1 MRFKHFKC
9 ITNFI
14 QFQDVT
20 AEEFQQCVQ
29 ILSSTK
35 LGKTITGHQEL
46 VKLCIEQADL
56 DTAEDVDS
64 SALDEIVDVFLT
76 CATEALPFC
85 SSQIESTPF
94 VAYACEKFF
103 PLSTWNFFIG
113 ATEADPAQTK
123 LRLLKVFAEMC
134 GYCGALEKPTEKI
147 EAIYKVLLEFLPLPD
162 LSNDLDTLPSILF
175 SHVECLL
182 YALHTL
188 GKQCPEY
195 LAFADDEGKLK
206 DFRDRLQYLARG
218 NQGLVKKLQEEIKA
232 AKGTS
237 EPQSNEEKLKAIGL
251 STTSNIQTLIR
262 ELYHPAY
269 KAIVRLSWVTPKKK
283 SAIIVDDS
291 KDSEKTIIT
300 ATATKRHAPITF
312 ISDTTTEESS
322 KPPKQARQMS
332 YASGNK
338 NLPKQRGNARK
349 FGGNRQ
355 RNQFGSG
362 GGSTTRGGRGQGR
375 GRFNRNRR

>member
-1 MRFKHFKC
+1 MLILK
-9 ITNFI
+9 
-14 QFQDVT
+14 FQDVT
-20 AEEFQQCVQ
+20 AEEFQQCIQ

-46 VKLCIEQADL
+46 VKLCVEQADL
-56 DTAEDVDS
+56 DTVEDVDS
-64 SALDEIVDVFLT
+64 GALDEIVEVFLT

-85 SSQIESTPF
+85 SSQIEATSF

-113 ATEADPAQTK
+113 ATEADPSQTK
-123 LRLLKVFAEMC
+123 LRLLKVFAELC
-134 GYCGALEKPTEKI
+134 GYCGALDKPKEKI

-162 LSNDLDTLPSILF
+162 LNNDLDKLPSILF

-218 NQGLVKKLQEEIKA
+218 NQGLVKKLQEEMKA

-237 EPQSNEEKLKAIGL
+237 SDSQSNEEKLKAIGL

-262 ELYHPAY
+262 ELYHPTY

-283 SAIIVDDS
+283 SKIIVDDV
-291 KDSEKTIIT
+291 KDTEKTVI
-300 ATATKRHAPITF
+300 TATKRHAPITF
-312 ISDTTTEESS
+312 INDTKVEES
-322 KPPKQARQMS
+322 KPPKQARQMN
-332 YASGNK
+332 YGNK
-338 NLPKQRGNARK
+338 NTSQQRGNVRK

-355 RNQFGSG
+355 RKQFGG
-362 GGSTTRGGRGQGR
+362 GAGSTRGRGQGR
-375 GRFNRNRR
+375 GRFIRNRR

>member
-1 MRFKHFKC
+1 M
-9 ITNFI
+9 
-14 QFQDVT
+14 T
-20 AEEFQQCVQ
+20 ADEFQQCIQ
-29 ILSSTK
+29 ILSSTT

-46 VKLCIEQADL
+46 VKLCVEQADL
-56 DTAEDVDS
+56 DTEVDS
-64 SALDEIVDVFLT
+64 GALDEIVDVFLT
-76 CATEALPFC
+76 CSTEALPFC
-85 SSQIESTPF
+85 SSQIEATAF
-94 VAYACEKFF
+94 VKFACEKFF

-123 LRLLKVFAEMC
+123 LRLLKTFAELV
-134 GYCGALEKPTEKI
+134 GYCGALDKPQEKI

-162 LSNDLDTLPSILF
+162 LNNDLDKLPSILF

-218 NQGLVKKLQEEIKA
+218 NQGLIKKLQEEIKA

-237 EPQSNEEKLKAIGL
+237 DAQSNEEKLKAIGL

-269 KAIVRLSWVTPKKK
+269 KAIIRLSWVTPKKK
-283 SAIIVDDS
+283 SLIIVDDS
-291 KDSEKTIIT
+291 KDTTKTLDITAT

-312 ISDTTTEESS
+312 ISDTKTEEP
-322 KPPKQARQMS
+322 KPPKQARQMTYS
-332 YASGNK
+332 SGNK
-338 NLPKQRGNARK
+338 NSPQKRGNARK
-349 FGGNRQ
+349 FEGNRQ
-355 RNQFGSG
+355 RNQFGVG
-362 GGSTTRGGRGQGR
+362 AGTTRGRGQGR
-375 GRFNRNRR
+375 GGRFNRNRRR